1 MIMKNIFSLLCLI
14 TLISCNEEKDRQV
27 LNFDFPKKE
36 MEIDKLVA
44 YNTDLE
50 QQNHEKFIIQFEK
63 DKEEYFD
70 DKVDKFLESYDSFDF
85 INIQNR
91 KWFKSETAIQSEIDT
106 HLKLVFNPI
115 DYQKF
120 EEKKVNEYLD
130 LLKENR
136 KQFEIFQGNETNRQW
151 QTNVTEFNFYD
162 RFSENVLKNLEGAFY
177 EQVLLFALEI
187 IDWLPF
193 ILFLLG
199 VGSIKINPKMG
210 IILLIISLILPF
222 YFEGRRKNRI
232 KGNIMNTIK
241 AEIISTENETL
252 LKQLNTNTKNYYY
265 GKN

>member
-1 MIMKNIFSLLCLI
+1 MKNIFSLLCLI

-50 QQNHEKFIIQFEK
+50 QQNHEKFITQFEK

-177 EQVLLFALEI
+177 EQVLLFALEF
-187 IDWLPF
+187 IDWLPL
-193 ILFLLG
+193 ILLFFG
-199 VGSIKINPKMG
+199 IGCSIKIHRGVG
-210 IILLIISLILPF
+210 IFLIIISLILLF
-222 YFEGRRKNRI
+222 CFEGRRESRI
-232 KGNIMNTIK
+232 KENIMNTIK
-241 AEIISTENETL
+241 TEIISTKNETL

-265 GKN
+265 GKD